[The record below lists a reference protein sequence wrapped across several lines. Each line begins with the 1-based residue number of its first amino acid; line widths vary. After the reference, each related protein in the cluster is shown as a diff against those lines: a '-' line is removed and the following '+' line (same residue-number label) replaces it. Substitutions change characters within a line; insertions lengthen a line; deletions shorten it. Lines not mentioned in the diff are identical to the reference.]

1 MTKPELLL
9 PAGNIDSL
17 RAAVNNG
24 ANAVYLGLQE
34 FNARRNASNFN
45 INNLKS
51 IVDYCHK
58 HKVRV
63 YVTMNILVKNYEL
76 ESFMQTIHAIQAS
89 KADAVIIQNCC
100 LAYLIKKH
108 YPKFEVHLSTQA
120 TVTNKKMI
128 PKEVDRV
135 VLARELGIK
144 EIKAISEDF
153 KTEVFVHGALC
164 VSYSGQCLFSSIVGG
179 RSGNRGLCAQPC
191 RQKYNNKYLL
201 STKDLCLLEE
211 LPALAK
217 AGVTSLKV
225 EGRMRSPLYVATVAK
240 IYSKYLS
247 QLDNWKG
254 IKEKDIEE
262 LQIVFSREFTK
273 GFGYEESII
282 SSAMSSNRGLFL
294 GKVRDGSIR
303 LRTDLEVE
311 DKITVWNNEDSKEI
325 IIDKVGLKGEL
336 FELRNIQDNSFVY
349 LTKRKRLKPFLGEQL
364 VLKDNKVEVPNFK
377 FDFPE
382 KKAETKQLIV
392 RAYNLKSAIEADK
405 AGCDIIYYDL
415 FKTDFKEL
423 ESKLKNAKLFA
434 NTQRILTDE
443 TLNKTI
449 SKIEELKPTGIL
461 VGNKGLYEHL
471 KDSSFELHLD
481 YSFNIFN
488 DLDLDVYKGLPV
500 ISPELSFDDLRN
512 LKNKNFISLIHG
524 QITLMTLKE
533 NIKAPELVDDDGRHF
548 TVHQIESGSQ
558 ILNSH
563 ELGLFNR
570 VRELDMIGVKNFLI
584 DGGKELGKFVRI
596 YKKIIS
602 GEDFDDKKIK
612 KGFTTGHFDKGV
624 E

>member
-325 IIDKVGLKGEL
+325 I
-336 FELRNIQDNSFVY
+336 S
-349 LTKRKRLKPFLGEQL
+349 
-364 VLKDNKVEVPNFK
+364 
-377 FDFPE
+377 
-382 KKAETKQLIV
+382 
-392 RAYNLKSAIEADK
+392 
-405 AGCDIIYYDL
+405 
-415 FKTDFKEL
+415 
-423 ESKLKNAKLFA
+423 
-434 NTQRILTDE
+434 
-443 TLNKTI
+443 
-449 SKIEELKPTGIL
+449 
-461 VGNKGLYEHL
+461 
-471 KDSSFELHLD
+471 
-481 YSFNIFN
+481 
-488 DLDLDVYKGLPV
+488 
-500 ISPELSFDDLRN
+500 
-512 LKNKNFISLIHG
+512 
-524 QITLMTLKE
+524 
-533 NIKAPELVDDDGRHF
+533 
-548 TVHQIESGSQ
+548 
-558 ILNSH
+558 
-563 ELGLFNR
+563 
-570 VRELDMIGVKNFLI
+570 
-584 DGGKELGKFVRI
+584 
-596 YKKIIS
+596 
-602 GEDFDDKKIK
+602 
-612 KGFTTGHFDKGV
+612 
-624 E
+624 